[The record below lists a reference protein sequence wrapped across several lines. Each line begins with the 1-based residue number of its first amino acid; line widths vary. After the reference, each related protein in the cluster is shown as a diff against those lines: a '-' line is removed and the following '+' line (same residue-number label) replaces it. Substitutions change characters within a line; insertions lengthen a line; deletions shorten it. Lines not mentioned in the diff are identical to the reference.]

1 MSGYTFRSL
10 HIDLTTRTVEE
21 VPTPLQLCEEYLGG
35 RGFGVSMISDSI
47 TCSWDSSEMPIIFAT
62 GPLVGT
68 ASPTSGRMAVVSR
81 SPLTGTVFD
90 CSVGG
95 RFGTTLKRAGY
106 DYIRIVGTA
115 DRLTVLFPWGS
126 LLDAVAGRDPAGLA
140 KLRGTCRPGA
150 SVRFLLELASG
161 PGELPRLLAEG
172 GLDVQARPVAV
183 EAVRSLPTTWAKKL
197 GYSGRPRAFWE
208 LPGVARP

>member
-1 MSGYTFRSL
+1 MADNLR
-10 HIDLTTRTVEE
+10 
-21 VPTPLQLCEEYLGG
+21 
-35 RGFGVSMISDSI
+35 
-47 TCSWDSSEMPIIFAT
+47 A
-62 GPLVGT
+62 
-68 ASPTSGRMAVVSR
+68 ASR
-81 SPLTGTVFD
+81 
-90 CSVGG
+90 
-95 RFGTTLKRAGY
+95 RAGGNALFGRLALA
-106 DYIRIVGTA
+106 DAPGALAGIA